1 MALYRSNRGMHLLTL
16 PTTHA
21 DAENT
26 RRKNIQD
33 GGTTTASRLLAQA
46 RILPQEVL
54 VCGPPGRIFPVV
66 KALQRQSSRPFV
78 LIGTAR
84 DLTDSPLLRLP
95 TQWQDTVLPDRLPEG
110 SGRITIHPGEFGMGM
125 MQMAD
130 WGGTHTILLSLTKHL

>member
-1 MALYRSNRGMHLLTL
+1 MALFRSNRGMHLLAL

-46 RILPQEVL
+46 RILPQEAL

-66 KALQRQSSRPFV
+66 ESLQQQSSRPFV
-78 LIGTAR
+78 LIGTA
-84 DLTDSPLLRLP
+84 
-95 TQWQDTVLPDRLPEG
+95 
-110 SGRITIHPGEFGMGM
+110 
-125 MQMAD
+125 
-130 WGGTHTILLSLTKHL
+130 GT

>member
-1 MALYRSNRGMHLLTL
+1 MALFRSNRGMHLLAL

-46 RILPQEVL
+46 RILPQEAL

-66 KALQRQSSRPFV
+66 EALQRQSSRPSP
-78 LIGTAR
+78 LAATI
-84 DLTDSPLLRLP
+84 SPLLEPRSNERL
-95 TQWQDTVLPDRLPEG
+95 R
-110 SGRITIHPGEFGMGM
+110 
-125 MQMAD
+125 
-130 WGGTHTILLSLTKHL
+130 

>member
-1 MALYRSNRGMHLLTL
+1 MALFRSNRGMHLLAL

-46 RILPQEVL
+46 RVLPQEAL
-54 VCGPPGRIFPVV
+54 VCGSPGRIFPVV
-66 KALQRQSSRPFV
+66 EALQRQSSCPFV

-95 TQWQDTVLPDRLPEG
+95 VQWQDTVLPDRLPEG
-110 SGRITIHPGEFGMGM
+110 SGRITINPGEFGMGM

-130 WGGTHTILLSLTKHL
+130 

>member
-1 MALYRSNRGMHLLTL
+1 MALFRSNRGMHLLTL

-46 RILPQEVL
+46 RILPQEAL
-54 VCGPPGRIFPVV
+54 VCGPPGRIFPAVES
-66 KALQRQSSRPFV
+66 LQRKSSRPFV

-95 TQWQDTVLPDRLPEG
+95 VQWIPCSRTSFRRAAAGLRSIPA
-110 SGRITIHPGEFGMGM
+110 SS
-125 MQMAD
+125 A
-130 WGGTHTILLSLTKHL
+130 WA

>member
-1 MALYRSNRGMHLLTL
+1 MALFRSNRGMHLLAL

-46 RILPQEVL
+46 RILPQEAL

-66 KALQRQSSRPFV
+66 EALQRQSSRPFV
-78 LIGTAR
+78 LIGT
-84 DLTDSPLLRLP
+84 
-95 TQWQDTVLPDRLPEG
+95 
-110 SGRITIHPGEFGMGM
+110 PG
-125 MQMAD
+125 
-130 WGGTHTILLSLTKHL
+130 T

>member
-1 MALYRSNRGMHLLTL
+1 MALFRSNRGMHLLAL

-46 RILPQEVL
+46 RVLPQETL

-66 KALQRQSSRPFV
+66 RPC
-78 LIGTAR
+78 
-84 DLTDSPLLRLP
+84 
-95 TQWQDTVLPDRLPEG
+95 
-110 SGRITIHPGEFGMGM
+110 SGRAAAPSCSSAPPG
-125 MQMAD
+125 
-130 WGGTHTILLSLTKHL
+130 T